1 MDINEDE
8 GKQKGQQGQNQQVD
22 LLGTAMNA
30 VNKVRREQ
38 AQNKVTE
45 LVKKK
50 LEADKAVRLIE
61 AEIEGVINDYNKGL

>member
-61 AEIEGVINDYNKGL
+61 AEIEGVINEYNKGL

>member
-45 LVKKK
+45 LVKKR
-50 LEADKAVRLIE
+50 LEAEKAVRLID
-61 AEIEGVINDYNKGL
+61 AEIEGVINEYNKGL

>member
-8 GKQKGQQGQNQQVD
+8 NKQKGQQGQNQQVD
-22 LLGTAMNA
+22 LLGTALNA

-61 AEIEGVINDYNKGL
+61 AEIEGVINEYNKGL